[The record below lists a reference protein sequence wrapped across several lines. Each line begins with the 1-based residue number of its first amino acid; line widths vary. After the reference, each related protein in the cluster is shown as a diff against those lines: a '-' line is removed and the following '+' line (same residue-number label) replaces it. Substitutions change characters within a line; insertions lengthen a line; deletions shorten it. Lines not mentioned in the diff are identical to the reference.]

1 MGGGPRAQLF
11 PLTKHVVTPA
21 GSESCPILRLCLEK
35 LADKLVRHKVEV
47 EKLKA
52 YKLAYL
58 IESIWKV

>member
-1 MGGGPRAQLF
+1 MLSHLA
-11 PLTKHVVTPA
+11 V
-21 GSESCPILRLCLEK
+21 SESCPILRLCLKK